1 MACVAVGGG
10 FHWCQVNRVGQSG
23 PRRHGGRV
31 GSQIAEGGWVCRHGQ
46 RRRLGERSWEVG
58 RRRSNRQASM
68 RPTFKILGAM
78 GGGASTNQVMR
89 GPRRSWRQGPI
100 FRAVQGCAWGATLT
114 MTSTFFPHP
123 TWPTSL
129 TLLGAALHSCD
140 CFICLV
146 EKRFSQGFSTLGSP
160 PSNLAQTDAAFLVEK
175 DRQGLMKMAMSK
187 HHSPHRHSTRLT
199 TANTIQH
206 WFVC

>member
-1 MACVAVGGG
+1 MLAGTRDNRNGERSGVRGCRGRIPLAPGKPGQTVRSKAAWWQGG
-10 FHWCQVNRVGQSG
+10 QPYR
-23 PRRHGGRV
+23 
-31 GSQIAEGGWVCRHGQ
+31 GGWVGVSSRPKASVG
-46 RRRLGERSWEVG
+46 REKLGVG

-89 GPRRSWRQGPI
+89 EPRRSWLQGPV
-100 FRAVQGCAWGATLT
+100 FRAVQACAWGATLT

-175 DRQGLMKMAMSK
+175 DRQGL
-187 HHSPHRHSTRLT
+187 
-199 TANTIQH
+199 
-206 WFVC
+206 